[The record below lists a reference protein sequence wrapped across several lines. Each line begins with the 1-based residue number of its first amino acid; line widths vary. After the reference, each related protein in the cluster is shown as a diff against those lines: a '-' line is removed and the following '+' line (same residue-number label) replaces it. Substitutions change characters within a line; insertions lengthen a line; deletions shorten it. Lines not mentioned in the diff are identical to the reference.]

1 MKTARDV
8 RAKREHKPTRRVDAD
23 NVTALDGQS
32 SLCADVDVNPIA
44 AHEQIQA
51 GRRGMTTAQAR
62 GGAAPPLAQKR
73 HGHAVATE
81 LNTSGNTVAASSP
94 TGAAAAA
101 AARTQRKLSKN
112 DGIPSAASEAM
123 KRSHKAKQAKNN
135 NKGSPPS
142 LENLRVGNTR
152 IRHVRMHTAS
162 SIEKRAGSTASRNR
176 LVVSKRRVA
185 EQEVVHAA
193 LAARACFERLQHLRS
208 LDVTIR

>member
-51 GRRGMTTAQAR
+51 GRRGMTTAQAG

-123 KRSHKAKQAKNN
+123 KRSHRSKTKRKTTTKDPHLLSRISGSVIRVFVMCVCTPLVPSK
-135 NKGSPPS
+135 KGPAPLPPA
-142 LENLRVGNTR
+142 
-152 IRHVRMHTAS
+152 I
-162 SIEKRAGSTASRNR
+162 
-176 LVVSKRRVA
+176 VS
-185 EQEVVHAA
+185 
-193 LAARACFERLQHLRS
+193 
-208 LDVTIR
+208 